1 MLVFEGFFLRLV
13 GTTQPPNNV
22 HLAIKILVFLTQDHF
37 KKLIELTQK
46 TTQAYFEKWQET
58 REKLE
63 QSQRESTGT
72 LYADIVRLFLQTEK
86 YWWRLLF
93 VRLMWWSNQLLN
105 LLYSISHEKPL
116 SSIIRSSL
124 SKWNKLTLV
133 ND

>member
-13 GTTQPPNNV
+13 GTIQPPDNV
-22 HLAIKILVFLTQDHF
+22 CLAIKILVFLTQDHF

-63 QSQRESTGT
+63 QSQRESTGI

-93 VRLMWWSNQLLN
+93 VRLM
-105 LLYSISHEKPL
+105 
-116 SSIIRSSL
+116 
-124 SKWNKLTLV
+124 
-133 ND
+133 

>member
-13 GTTQPPNNV
+13 GTIQPPNNV
-22 HLAIKILVFLTQDHF
+22 CLAIKILVFLTQDHF

-63 QSQRESTGT
+63 QSQRESTGI

-93 VRLMWWSNQLLN
+93 VRLM
-105 LLYSISHEKPL
+105 
-116 SSIIRSSL
+116 
-124 SKWNKLTLV
+124 
-133 ND
+133 

>member
-13 GTTQPPNNV
+13 V
-22 HLAIKILVFLTQDHF
+22 CLAIKILVFLTQDHF

-93 VRLMWWSNQLLN
+93 VRLM
-105 LLYSISHEKPL
+105 
-116 SSIIRSSL
+116 
-124 SKWNKLTLV
+124 
-133 ND
+133 